1 MNELSTMYQNLAA
14 ISLFVIL
21 ILKTIVLA
29 RFLLYHKMDRETK
42 MEKRKLRKVLPK
54 VKLTA
59 WN

>member
-1 MNELSTMYQNLAA
+1 MNELSTMYQDLAA

-42 MEKRKLRKVLPK
+42 MEKRKLRKVM
-54 VKLTA
+54 
-59 WN
+59 